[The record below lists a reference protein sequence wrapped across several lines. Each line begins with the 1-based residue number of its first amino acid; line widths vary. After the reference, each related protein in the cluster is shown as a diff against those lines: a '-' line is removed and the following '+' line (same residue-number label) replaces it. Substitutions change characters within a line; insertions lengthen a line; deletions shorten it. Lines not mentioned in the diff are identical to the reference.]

1 MENRELATDVT
12 EIKNF
17 SSLKIKFDCGLGDN
31 GRSLIR
37 SRTYSNLKND
47 AKALDV
53 FNVANAIASLQKN
66 SVLDVVKIDNTTLAW

>member
-1 MENRELATDVT
+1 MQNRELATDVT

-17 SSLKIKFDCGLGDN
+17 SSLRLKFDCGLGEN

-53 FNVANAIASLQKN
+53 FNVANAIASLQKH
-66 SVLDVVKIDNTTLAW
+66 SVLDVVKVDNTTLAW

>member
-1 MENRELATDVT
+1 MQNRELATDVT

-17 SSLKIKFDCGLGDN
+17 SSLRIKFDCGLGEN

-53 FNVANAIASLQKN
+53 FNVANAIASLQKH
-66 SVLDVVKIDNTTLAW
+66 SVLDVVKVDNTTLAW

>member
-1 MENRELATDVT
+1 METRELATDVT

-17 SSLKIKFDCGLGDN
+17 SSLRIKFDCGLGDN

-47 AKALDV
+47 ATALDV
-53 FNVANAIASLQKN
+53 FNVANAIASLQKH
-66 SVLDVVKIDNTTLAW
+66 SVLDIVKVDNTSLAW